1 MPGSTKDDPGDPGS
15 GTDRCDDI
23 EVEPGGKTEVR
34 QSECVAH
41 EDADADVN
49 WDVGEAHQDVQVKGE
64 SVGTCQAS
72 AREGESASAH
82 NQVTD
87 EQSDQHP
94 SMNDDNAPEM
104 PPAPPEPP
112 DKAAQQGN
120 EPPSTE
126 LKGEWKVPNSS
137 LVLLVLPQN
146 SQRDHSPELIA
157 SAFGQSPHTSVK
169 SHHTSGSTRMY
180 ICLYF
185 WVQLTT
191 SQHTHFWY
199 RPIHKTGTALLQ
211 QYN

>member
-15 GTDRCDDI
+15 GTDRHDDV
-23 EVEPGGKTEVR
+23 EVKPGGETEVR

-41 EDADADVN
+41 EDADADVD
-49 WDVGEAHQDVQVKGE
+49 WDVREAHQDVQVKGE
-64 SVGTCQAS
+64 SVGTRQAS
-72 AREGESASAH
+72 VREGESASTH

-87 EQSDQHP
+87 EQSDQRP
-94 SMNDDNAPEM
+94 STDDDNAPEM

-112 DKAAQQGN
+112 DEATQRGN

-126 LKGEWKVPNSS
+126 LKGEWKVPSSS

-157 SAFGQSPHTSVK
+157 SAFSQSPHTSVK
-169 SHHTSGSTRMY
+169 SHRTSGSTRMY

-185 WVQLTT
+185 WVQPTT
-191 SQHTHFWY
+191 
-199 RPIHKTGTALLQ
+199 G
-211 QYN
+211 